1 MARIK
6 GAQNRKVGRKNILAR
21 AKGFH
26 GVRKNTLRQATEA
39 VMKAR
44 SNAYRGRKERKR
56 QFRRLWIVRINAAL
70 GPHELSYSK
79 FIHGLKLA
87 NIDLDRKRSPPS
99 PTMTPKRSPR
109 SLRARRRHWPKL
121 R

>member
-6 GAQNRKVGRKNILAR
+6 GHQNRKVGRKNILAR

-26 GVRKNTLRQATEA
+26 GVRKNTIRQATEA

-87 NIDLDRKRSPPS
+87 NIDLDRKALANIAYDDAEAFAKIVESA
-99 PTMTPKRSPR
+99 KKA
-109 SLRARRRHWPKL
+109 LA
-121 R
+121 

>member
-6 GAQNRKVGRKNILAR
+6 GAQNRKVRRKNLMSR

-26 GVRKNTLRQATEA
+26 GVRKNTLRQAHEA

-56 QFRRLWIVRINAAL
+56 QFRRLWIIRINAAL
-70 GPHELSYSK
+70 NVHELSYSK

-87 NIDLDRKRSPPS
+87 NIDLDRKALAEIAYSDS
-99 PTMTPKRSPR
+99 DAFAQIVESAKKA
-109 SLRARRRHWPKL
+109 LA
-121 R
+121 

>member
-6 GAQNRKVGRKNILAR
+6 NAQGRKVRRKNLLAR

-26 GVRKNTLRQATEA
+26 GARKNLRQAQEA

-56 QFRRLWIVRINAAL
+56 QFRRLWIIRINAAL
-70 GPHELSYSK
+70 TAHDLSYSK

-87 NIDLDRKRSPPS
+87 NIDLDRKALAQIAYDDSDAFGTIVES
-99 PTMTPKRSPR
+99 AKKA
-109 SLRARRRHWPKL
+109 LA
-121 R
+121 

>member
-6 GAQNRKVGRKNILAR
+6 NAQGRKVRRKNLLSR

-26 GVRKNTLRQATEA
+26 GARKNLRQAQEA

-56 QFRRLWIVRINAAL
+56 QFRRLWIIRINAAL
-70 GPHELSYSK
+70 TAHELSYSK

-87 NIDLDRKRSPPS
+87 NIDLDRKALAEIAYDDADAFDKIVESA
-99 PTMTPKRSPR
+99 KKA
-109 SLRARRRHWPKL
+109 LA
-121 R
+121 

>member
-6 GAQNRKVGRKNILAR
+6 GHQNRKVGRKNILAR

-26 GVRKNTLRQATEA
+26 GGRKNLRQASEA
-39 VMKAR
+39 IMKAR
-44 SNAYRGRKERKR
+44 ANAYRGRKERKR
-56 QFRRLWIVRINAAL
+56 QFRRLWIIRINAAL

-87 NIDLDRKRSPPS
+87 NIDLDRKALAQIAYDDADAFGQIVASA
-99 PTMTPKRSPR
+99 KKA
-109 SLRARRRHWPKL
+109 LA
-121 R
+121 

>member
-6 GAQNRKVGRKNILAR
+6 GHQNRKVGRKNILAR

-26 GVRKNTLRQATEA
+26 GVRKNTLRQAHEA

-56 QFRRLWIVRINAAL
+56 QFRRLWIIRINAAL
-70 GPHELSYSK
+70 GPHELSYSR

-87 NIDLDRKRSPPS
+87 NIDLDRKALAEIAYDDAEAFAQIVESAQ
-99 PTMTPKRSPR
+99 KA
-109 SLRARRRHWPKL
+109 LA
-121 R
+121 

>member
-6 GAQNRKVGRKNILAR
+6 GAQNRKVRRKNLLSR
-21 AKGFH
+21 AKGFR
-26 GVRKNTLRQATEA
+26 GVRKNTLRQAHEA

-56 QFRRLWIVRINAAL
+56 QFRRLWIIRINAAL
-70 GPHELSYSK
+70 TGHDLSYSK

-87 NIDLDRKRSPPS
+87 NIDLDRKALAEIAYDDMDAFGQIVESA
-99 PTMTPKRSPR
+99 KKA
-109 SLRARRRHWPKL
+109 LA
-121 R
+121 